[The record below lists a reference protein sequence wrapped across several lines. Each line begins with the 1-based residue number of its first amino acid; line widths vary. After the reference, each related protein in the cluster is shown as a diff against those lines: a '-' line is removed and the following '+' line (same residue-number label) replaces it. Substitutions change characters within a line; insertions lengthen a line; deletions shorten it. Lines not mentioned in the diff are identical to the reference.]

1 MELYENYPVNKH
13 VYSNIYELLD
23 NNPNLQ
29 KETAI
34 IYLINWPYGFGSAL
48 TIYIQ
53 NAIFLNKIN
62 KNLIV
67 LPHYS
72 NNTRNFK
79 YHDETLNNSF
89 FKYFKSNQVLNV
101 DTNNMN
107 NTNIYFAKTVVLA
120 NEGKMSFQIPIK
132 SNEINKRFVEYF
144 LNNYT
149 PIVNKNVKEYI
160 NKIREANKSKPLIGI
175 HIRSTAQK
183 RLECNDY
190 LEIEFENRLLDVK
203 RKIENNYPNAVIFIA
218 TDVEL
223 YITKM
228 KELFGKGGEKEKE
241 KEKDNVYYLDYIK
254 RIYNEG
260 DSIPQLD
267 KYKGYTLGSE
277 IMDDCYALS
286 LCDKIYISNSNIPF
300 LVTLMNDTVK
310 MEEY

>member
-1 MELYENYPVNKH
+1 MELYENHPVNKQ

-29 KETAI
+29 KQETAI

-48 TIYIQ
+48 IIYIQ
-53 NAIFLNKIN
+53 NAIFLKRLN

-67 LPHYS
+67 IPHYS

-89 FKYFKSNQVLNV
+89 FKYFKSKQVLNV
-101 DTNNMN
+101 DVNT
-107 NTNIYFAKTVVLA
+107 TNIYFAKTVVLA
-120 NEGKMSFQIPIK
+120 DEGKVSFQIPIK
-132 SNEINKRFVEYF
+132 SNENNRFVEYF
-144 LNNYT
+144 LENYT
-149 PIVNKNVKEYI
+149 PIVNNKVKEFMD
-160 NKIREANKSKPLIGI
+160 KIREGNQSKPIIGI
-175 HIRSTAQK
+175 HIRSIAQK
-183 RLECNDY
+183 RMECDDY
-190 LEIEFENRLLDVK
+190 LQVEFEKRLQDVK
-203 RKIENNYPNAVIFIA
+203 RKIENNYPNANIFIA

-228 KELFGKGGEKEKE
+228 KELFGKEKREEKR
-241 KEKDNVYYLDYIK
+241 DVYYLDYIK

>member
-1 MELYENYPVNKH
+1 LKR
-13 VYSNIYELLD
+13 L
-23 NNPNLQ
+23 
-29 KETAI
+29 
-34 IYLINWPYGFGSAL
+34 
-48 TIYIQ
+48 
-53 NAIFLNKIN
+53 N

-67 LPHYS
+67 IPHYS

-89 FKYFKSNQVLNV
+89 FKYFKSNQVLTIDN
-101 DTNNMN
+101 T
-107 NTNIYFAKTVVLA
+107 TNIYFAKTVVLA
-120 NEGKMSFQIPIK
+120 DEGKVSFQIPIK

-144 LNNYT
+144 LDSYT
-149 PIVNKNVKEYI
+149 PIVNNKVKEFMD
-160 NKIREANKSKPLIGI
+160 KIREGKPIIGI
-175 HIRSTAQK
+175 HIRSIAQK
-183 RLECNDY
+183 RMECDDY
-190 LEIEFENRLLDVK
+190 LQVEFEKRLQDVK
-203 RKIENNYPNAVIFIA
+203 RKIENNYPNANIFIA

-228 KELFGKGGEKEKE
+228 KEFFGKEKREEKR
-241 KEKDNVYYLDYIK
+241 DVYYLDYIK

>member
-1 MELYENYPVNKH
+1 MELYENYPVNKD

-29 KETAI
+29 KQETAI

-48 TIYIQ
+48 IIYIQ
-53 NAIFLNKIN
+53 NAIFLKRLN

-67 LPHYS
+67 IPHYS

-89 FKYFKSNQVLNV
+89 FKYFKSNNVLNV
-101 DTNNMN
+101 DMNNTN

-120 NEGKMSFQIPIK
+120 NEGKMSFQIPIQ

-144 LNNYT
+144 LDNYT
-149 PIVNKNVKEYI
+149 PIVNNKVKEFMD
-160 NKIREANKSKPLIGI
+160 KIREANKSKPIIGI
-175 HIRSTAQK
+175 HIRSIAQK
-183 RLECNDY
+183 RMECEGY
-190 LEIEFENRLLDVK
+190 LQVEFENRLLDVK
-203 RKIENNYPNAVIFIA
+203 RKIENNTPNAIIFIA

-228 KELFGKGGEKEKE
+228 RELFGKGG
-241 KEKDNVYYLDYIK
+241 EKDNVYYLDYIK

>member
-1 MELYENYPVNKH
+1 MELYENHPVNKR

-29 KETAI
+29 KQETAI

-48 TIYIQ
+48 IIYIQ
-53 NAIFLNKIN
+53 NAIFLKRLN

-67 LPHYS
+67 IPHYS

-79 YHDETLNNSF
+79 YHDKTLNNSF
-89 FKYFKSNQVLNV
+89 FKYFKSNQVLTIDN
-101 DTNNMN
+101 T
-107 NTNIYFAKTVVLA
+107 TNIYFAKTVVLA
-120 NEGKMSFQIPIK
+120 DEGKMSFQIPIK

-144 LNNYT
+144 LDSYT
-149 PIVNKNVKEYI
+149 PIVNNKVKEFMDKI
-160 NKIREANKSKPLIGI
+160 NQSKPIIGI
-175 HIRSTAQK
+175 HIRSIAQK
-183 RLECNDY
+183 RMECDGY
-190 LEIEFENRLLDVK
+190 LQVEFENRLHDVK
-203 RKIENNYPNAVIFIA
+203 RKIENNYPNANIFIA

-228 KELFGKGGEKEKE
+228 KELFG
-241 KEKDNVYYLDYIK
+241 KDNVYYLDYIK

>member
-1 MELYENYPVNKH
+1 MELYENYPVNKY

-29 KETAI
+29 KQEIAI
-34 IYLINWPYGFGSAL
+34 IYLINWSYGFGSAL

-53 NAIFLNKIN
+53 NAVFLKRMN

-67 LPHYS
+67 IPHYS

-79 YHDETLNNSF
+79 YHDDTLNNSF
-89 FKYFKSNQVLNV
+89 FKYFKSNHDIKV
-101 DTNNMN
+101 DMKT
-107 NTNIYFAKTVVLA
+107 TNIYFAKTVVLA

-132 SNEINKRFVEYF
+132 SNEINKRFVDYF
-144 LNNYT
+144 LDNYT
-149 PIVNKNVKEYI
+149 PIVNNKVNEFI
-160 NKIREANKSKPLIGI
+160 GKIREVNKSKPVIGI
-175 HIRSTAQK
+175 HIRSIAQK
-183 RLECNDY
+183 RLECDTY
-190 LEIEFENRLLDVK
+190 LQVEFDNRLQDVK
-203 RKIENNYPNAVIFIA
+203 RKIENNYPNAIIFIA

-228 KELFGKGGEKEKE
+228 KELFGKEKN
-241 KEKDNVYYLDYIK
+241 NVYYLDYIK

-267 KYKGYTLGSE
+267 KYKGYILGSE

-300 LVTLMNDTVK
+300 LITLMNDTVK